1 MKAAGLIFSNIHD
14 ACVPELTKPRTMASI
29 PFGGRYRLIDFTLS
43 NMVNSDITTV
53 GVITHNN
60 YQSLLDHIG
69 TGKDWDLARRSGG
82 IRILPPFIT
91 SSAGANHNKLYTT
104 RLEALVGVKDFVL
117 NCGEDTIVMADCDMI
132 CNIDFTDAIEQ
143 HQKTGADLT
152 IISKRI
158 NTEDLAFPLDSKI
171 DIIKFNEDKRI
182 VDYQEYDS
190 QQGELYINM
199 NVVIVNR
206 KYLLDV
212 INEATS
218 RGYVSFTHQVL
229 IKNFARDKFF
239 VYEYE
244 GFFEYI
250 DSMQKYFY
258 CNMEMLDSDK
268 RKEVFN
274 VNNRPVYT
282 KVRNTPPTRYT
293 EDAKVSNSIIADG
306 CVIEGVVENSIL
318 FRGVKVGKGT
328 VIKNSILLQNTY
340 TGKDVYLNCVVT
352 DKNVTIKDG
361 KMLSGHE
368 TLPFYISKGT
378 TV

>member
-14 ACVPELTKPRTMASI
+14 GCIPELTKPRTMASI

-91 SSAGANHNKLYTT
+91 SDSNPTNNKLYTT
-104 RLEALVGVKDFVL
+104 RLEALMGVKSFVQH
-117 NCGEDTIVMADCDMI
+117 CSEDTIVMADCDMI
-132 CNIDFTDAIEQ
+132 CNIDFTEALEQ
-143 HQKTGADLT
+143 HEKTGADLT
-152 IISKRI
+152 VIVKKI
-158 NTEDLAFPLDSKI
+158 NTNDLKFALDSKI
-171 DIIKFNEDKRI
+171 DIVKFDENKRI

-190 QQGELYINM
+190 QSGELYINM
-199 NVVIVNR
+199 NMIVINR

-212 INEATS
+212 INESIS
-218 RGYVSFTHQVL
+218 RGYRSFTHQVL
-229 IKNFARDKFF
+229 IKNVNKDKFY
-239 VYEYE
+239 VYEHE
-244 GFFEYI
+244 GFFDYI

-258 CNMEMLDSDK
+258 CNMKMLTDE
-268 RKEVFN
+268 RKDIFN
-274 VNNRPVYT
+274 VENRPIYT

-293 EDAKVSNSIIADG
+293 ENARVTNSIIADG
-306 CVIEGVVENSIL
+306 CVIDGVVENSIL

-328 VIKNSILLQNTY
+328 VIKNCILLQNTY
-340 TGKDVYLNCVVT
+340 TGEDVYLNCVVA
-352 DKNVTIKDG
+352 DKNVTIKKG

-368 TLPFYISKGT
+368 TLPFFIGKGT

>member
-14 ACVPELTKPRTMASI
+14 GCIPELTKPRTMASI

-91 SSAGANHNKLYTT
+91 SDSNPTNNKLYTT
-104 RLEALVGVKDFVL
+104 RLEALMGVKSFVQH
-117 NCGEDTIVMADCDMI
+117 CSEDTIVMADCDMI
-132 CNIDFTDAIEQ
+132 CNIDFTEALEQ
-143 HQKTGADLT
+143 HEKTGADLT
-152 IISKRI
+152 VIANKI
-158 NTEDLAFPLDSKI
+158 NTNDLKFPLDSKI
-171 DIIKFNEDKRI
+171 DIVKFDETKRI

-190 QQGELYINM
+190 QSGELYINM
-199 NVVIVNR
+199 NMIVINR

-212 INEATS
+212 INESIS
-218 RGYVSFTHQVL
+218 RGYRSFTHQVL
-229 IKNFARDKFF
+229 IKNVNKDKFY
-239 VYEYE
+239 VYEHE
-244 GFFEYI
+244 GFFDYI

-258 CNMEMLDSDK
+258 CNMKMLTDE
-268 RKEVFN
+268 RKDIFN
-274 VNNRPVYT
+274 VENRPIYT

-293 EDAKVSNSIIADG
+293 ENARVTNSIIADG
-306 CVIEGVVENSIL
+306 CVIDGVVENSIL

-328 VIKNSILLQNTY
+328 VIKNCILLQNTY
-340 TGKDVYLNCVVT
+340 TGEDVYLNCVVA
-352 DKNVTIKDG
+352 DKNVTIKKG

-368 TLPFYISKGT
+368 TLPFFIGKGT

>member
-14 ACVPELTKPRTMASI
+14 AYIPELTKPRTMASI
-29 PFGGRYRLIDFTLS
+29 PFGSRYRLIDFALS
-43 NMVNSDITTV
+43 NMVNSEITTV
-53 GVITHNN
+53 GIITHNN

-91 SSAGANHNKLYTT
+91 TNAATNKLYTT
-104 RLEALVGVKDFVL
+104 RLEALVGVKNFVE
-117 NCGEDTIVMADCDMI
+117 NCGEDTIVMADCNMI

-143 HQKTGADLT
+143 HEKNGADVTVIVKKINTAELKFPLTSDVCTVKFGEDRRMTDYQTYDGEDGEFYVNMNMT
-152 IISKRI
+152 IIS
-158 NTEDLAFPLDSKI
+158 T
-171 DIIKFNEDKRI
+171 
-182 VDYQEYDS
+182 
-190 QQGELYINM
+190 
-199 NVVIVNR
+199 
-206 KYLLDV
+206 KYLLNI
-212 INEATS
+212 INEAAS
-218 RGYVSFTHQVL
+218 RGYSSFTQSV
-229 IKNFARDKFF
+229 IMKNLGKDNFF

-244 GFFEYI
+244 GFFDYI

-258 CNMEMLDSDK
+258 CNMQMLENEK

-274 VNNRPVYT
+274 VENRPIYT
-282 KVRNTPPTRYT
+282 KVRNSPPTRYSG
-293 EDAKVSNSIIADG
+293 EAKVKNSIIADG
-306 CVIEGVVENSIL
+306 CVIEGVVENSII
-318 FRGVKVGKGT
+318 FRGVKVGRGT

-340 TGKDVYLNCVVT
+340 TGEDVYLNCVVT
-352 DKNVTIKDG
+352 DKDVTIKNG